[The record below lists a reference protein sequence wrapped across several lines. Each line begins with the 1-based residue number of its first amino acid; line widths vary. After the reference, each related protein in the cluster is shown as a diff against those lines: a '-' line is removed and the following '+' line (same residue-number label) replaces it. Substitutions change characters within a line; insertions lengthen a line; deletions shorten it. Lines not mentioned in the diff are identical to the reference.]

1 MRKLLLISALLLT
14 GCATAI
20 PVKMG
25 FPQLPEAL
33 SKPCDRLLPLDPA
46 KKQLTD
52 LLENTVDNYAKA
64 KECYAKNQAWQ
75 EWYDTQRKIF
85 EEVK

>member
-1 MRKLLLISALLLT
+1 MRKLLLISILALT
-14 GCATAI
+14 GCATSI
-20 PVKMG
+20 PVKMS
-25 FPQLPEAL
+25 FPQIPEAL
-33 SKPCDRLLPLDPA
+33 SKPCDRLLPLEPG

-64 KECYAKNQAWQ
+64 KECYAKDQAWQ
-75 EWYDTQRKIF
+75 EWYATQKQIF